1 MVIDAV
7 TERLFGQPYDRDGR
21 IAASGAVIDPVV
33 SDLLRLPFF
42 RRKPPKTSGRE
53 EFGREFAQQ
62 FVKRCGRASKA
73 DVVASAT
80 ALTARS
86 IADALR
92 RFVLSRRGNF
102 REFVVS
108 GGGANNPTLLA
119 MLANELRPLDLT
131 IRASDEFGLPSPA
144 KEAAAFALMA
154 YETWSRRPSNIP
166 SATGAKRPAILGK
179 ISYA

>member
-1 MVIDAV
+1 MVA
-7 TERLFGQPYDRDGR
+7 T
-21 IAASGAVIDPVV
+21 
-33 SDLLRLPFF
+33 
-42 RRKPPKTSGRE
+42 
-53 EFGREFAQQ
+53 
-62 FVKRCGRASKA
+62 
-73 DVVASAT
+73 AT

-92 RFVLSRRGNF
+92 RFVLPRGGNY

-119 MLANELRPLDLT
+119 MLANELRPLHLT
-131 IRASDEFGLPSPA
+131 IRASDEFGLPSAA

-154 YETWSRRPSNIP
+154 YETWNHRPSNIP
-166 SATGAKRPAILGK
+166 SATGARRPAILGK